1 MQATC
6 GKEKNSDAVVSVKL
20 SGTGLKVEIQSK
32 IQALFGKQMEIAVRD
47 ACAQLDVKDAI
58 ILVSDYGAL
67 DFIIKART
75 KTAIK
80 KARKQVQS

>member
-6 GKEKNSDAVVSVKL
+6 GKERNSDAVVSVNL
-20 SGTGLKVEIQSK
+20 GGNGLNIEIKSK
-32 IQALFGKQMEIAVRD
+32 IKSLFGKHMETAVR
-47 ACAQLDVKDAI
+47 ATCEQLE
-58 ILVSDYGAL
+58 VSDAHITVADYGSL

-80 KARKQVQS
+80 MARKQVQ